1 LYRALSVCGLC
12 DEVIGLHCV
21 QTTSACDEWRRF
33 ALQATKMFRGRTE
46 MNVETLAGILNT
58 CADKELA
65 MWKSLRGI

>member
-1 LYRALSVCGLC
+1 VRALC

-21 QTTSACDEWRRF
+21 QTTAAGDEWRRF
-33 ALQATKMFRGRTE
+33 ALQTAKMVRGRTE

-65 MWKSLRGI
+65 MWKSLRTI